1 MNEDYKYLERVRV
14 LPRIKSNKNKSSQ
27 RMIFSTL
34 AFVTIISVAYSAYI
48 LFGNKYT
55 ASADDDPYK
64 NSRVIRSNN
73 IGIRIDKDNN
83 ILSKITSNV
92 YPDTHTEYKDV
103 YIAVP
108 EVVKQS
114 LIQKYKDEQTN
125 LNNNDLQKDID
136 LNIQKNRDQ
145 NEEIINFD
153 QLPEEIKEK
162 AKYDIDHP
170 NGDNY
175 HSYKYS
181 EPYEVPNSAG
191 EQETHKITKKY
202 TIITKTISDGQG
214 HKTILQDKIYKKGYY
229 PKYKYKHKKGDD
241 DSFNKYIQRI

>member
-73 IGIRIDKDNN
+73 IGIRIDKHNN

-92 YPDTHTEYKDV
+92 YPDTHTEYKTV
-103 YIAVP
+103 YITVP
-108 EVVKQS
+108 EVVKQCV
-114 LIQKYKDEQTN
+114 IQKYKDDQMDIN
-125 LNNNDLQKDID
+125 SPDLQKDID
-136 LNIQKNRDQ
+136 ITIKEARD
-145 NEEIINFD
+145 NNNEIINFD
-153 QLPEEIKEK
+153 QLPEEIKK
-162 AKYDIDHP
+162 DAKKDIDNP
-170 NGDNY
+170 KGS
-175 HSYKYS
+175 SYNSYGHL
-181 EPYEVPNSAG
+181 EPYEVPNPAT
-191 EQETHKITKKY
+191 EQETHKITKRY
-202 TIITKTISDGQG
+202 TIITKTTSDGQG
-214 HKTILQDKIYKKGYY
+214 HKTILQDKIYEKGYY